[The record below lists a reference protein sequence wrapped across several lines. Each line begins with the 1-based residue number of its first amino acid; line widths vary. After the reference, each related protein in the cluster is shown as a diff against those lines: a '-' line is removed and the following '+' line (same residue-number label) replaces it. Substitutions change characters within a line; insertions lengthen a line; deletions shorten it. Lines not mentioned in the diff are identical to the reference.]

1 MRKRLLSIIAVLLM
15 MTVVLCGAWF
25 YSEVNRKKTE
35 TPQNSLKER
44 LTTADYVGPDLDY
57 LDYYGLGSFE
67 TTLPVLFVD
76 TKDRRV
82 TKENKV
88 WASIAVLNKNANGEA
103 NSIETLPD
111 YEAPITIKYRG
122 ASSYSNFDKSQ
133 YRIEFYKKEGGSKT
147 EDYPFLDMGLNSEWV
162 LNGPFLDKTLIRNRL
177 IYNVA
182 REIFEWAPDNRYVE
196 LFVDGKYQGVYLAVE
211 PVTNGTSRLR
221 LAEFGLLSG
230 ETAYIVSRDRI
241 GTEELPLD
249 VYGKVEG
256 KTNNDLFVKYP
267 SIRKITEEQQNW
279 IEKDISKFEE
289 VLYSDGFDDPV
300 NGYAKYIDV
309 DNFVDYFVL
318 NEAVMNNDAGNLST
332 YFYKE
337 LSGELK
343 VAVWDFNN
351 SYDNYQWFKQ
361 DFTAIFM
368 KKSAW
373 FNRLLQDRLFVD
385 KVVKRYHELR
395 QGVLSTEQLHQNI
408 DDYQVE
414 LDGAIERNFAIW
426 GYSFEKNLLSGEG
439 RDLKDYES
447 AILQLKQAISRR
459 LDYLDHHLADLYED
473 CID

>member
-1 MRKRLLSIIAVLLM
+1 MRKRLLSVTAVLLM
-15 MTVVLCGAWF
+15 MTAVLWGTWF
-25 YSEVNRKKTE
+25 YSEVNSKKTE
-35 TPQNSLKER
+35 TPQIYLKER
-44 LTTADYVGPDLDY
+44 LTTDDYVGPDLDY

-67 TTLPVLFVD
+67 TTLPVLFID

-88 WASIAVLNKNANGEA
+88 WASIAVLNKNSNGEA

-133 YRIEFYKKEGGSKT
+133 YKIKFYKKEGGSVA

-196 LFVDGKYQGVYLAVE
+196 LFVDGEYQGVYLAVE

-241 GTEELPLD
+241 GTEEMPLD
-249 VYGKVEG
+249 VYGKVGG
-256 KTNNDLFVKYP
+256 KTNNDLFVNYP
-267 SIRKITEEQQNW
+267 SFRKITEEQQNW
-279 IEKDISKFEE
+279 IVKDISEFEK
-289 VLYSDGFDDPV
+289 VLYSDDFDDPV

-309 DNFVDYFVL
+309 DNFVDYVVL
-318 NEAVMNNDAGNLST
+318 NEAVMNNDAGNLSS

-337 LSGELK
+337 LGGELK

-351 SYDNYQWFKQ
+351 SYDNYQWFEQ
-361 DFTAIFM
+361 DFTEIFM

-385 KVVKRYHELR
+385 KVIKRYQELR
-395 QGVLSTEQLHQNI
+395 QGVLSTEQLYQNI
-408 DDYQVE
+408 DYYQVE
-414 LDGAIERNFAIW
+414 LNGAIERNFAIW
-426 GYSFEKNLLSGEG
+426 GYSFERNLLSGQG

-459 LDYLDHHLADLYED
+459 LDYMDHHLTDLYEY
-473 CID
+473 CIN